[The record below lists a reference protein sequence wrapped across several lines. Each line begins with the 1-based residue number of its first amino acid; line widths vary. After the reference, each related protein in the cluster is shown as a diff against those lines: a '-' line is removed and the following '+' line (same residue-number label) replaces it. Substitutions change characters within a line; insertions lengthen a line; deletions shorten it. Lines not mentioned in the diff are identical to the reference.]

1 MLELNPELERYIEA
15 HSEPESDVLVEL
27 SRETHLNV
35 LRPLWYCRNLQGQFQ
50 MILAPSSRPGL
61 CWKSGRRIPRYARRY
76 GLGMKK
82 VFCTIDVND
91 ELEDFT
97 RRYIGKSGL
106 QERIVFH
113 VGDACGIIPRLDEMF
128 DLVFIDADKREY
140 SEYYRLVFD
149 KVRSGGIIIA
159 DDVLWD
165 GKVADPQVKLD
176 AQTKGI
182 LDFNDMVQADQR
194 VTNLLLPVRHGLMIV
209 RKNKNKVLVSFTD
222 ACTRPCSLCNKQSFQ
237 QTVPCCC
244 HTIRRVRLHLSTS
257 RHLTAIL
264 TGFILFNAVNFKILY
279 ENCRLVRW
287 SPDTTGYFKAGVRS
301 DMVCYNHLIAC
312 VFKE

>member
-1 MLELNPELERYIEA
+1 MLEVTPELEQYIEA
-15 HSEPESDVLVEL
+15 HSEPESDVLAEL

-35 LRPLWYCRNLQGQFQ
+35 LRPRMLSGNLQGQFLRMICQ
-50 MILAPSSRPGL
+50 MIG
-61 CWKSGRRIPRYARRY
+61 ARRVLEVGTY
-76 GLGMKK
+76 TGYAAIAMASGMEEDG
-82 VFCTIDVND
+82 VLHTIDVND

-97 RRYIGKSGL
+97 RHYIEKSGL

-113 VGDACGIIPRLDEMF
+113 VGDACEMIPRLDEMF

-182 LDFNDMVQADQR
+182 LDFNDMVQSDQR
-194 VTNLLLPVRHGLMIV
+194 VENLLLPVRHGLMIV
-209 RKNKNKVLVSFTD
+209 RKK
-222 ACTRPCSLCNKQSFQ
+222 
-237 QTVPCCC
+237 
-244 HTIRRVRLHLSTS
+244 
-257 RHLTAIL
+257 
-264 TGFILFNAVNFKILY
+264 
-279 ENCRLVRW
+279 
-287 SPDTTGYFKAGVRS
+287 
-301 DMVCYNHLIAC
+301 
-312 VFKE
+312 